1 MPATQS
7 PGFESDITNYGIAL
21 QLLTG
26 AAKHLAAD
34 RVYLDD
40 PKAGKAEE
48 EAIRLLSRRSREL
61 FDEYTEALGRRCS
74 GSSRW
79 FSGRAAGAI

>member
-1 MPATQS
+1 MPVTQS
-7 PGFESDITNYGIAL
+7 PGFQPDVTNYGIAL
-21 QLLTG
+21 QLLTD

-34 RVYLDD
+34 RVYFDD
-40 PKAGKAEE
+40 PNAGKAEE
-48 EAIRLLSRRSREL
+48 EAIRLLSRRSREI
-61 FDEYTEALGRRCS
+61 FDEYTEVLGRRCS